1 MEASTKI
8 QLSSQAEQAV
18 EEMWKLIN
26 EGFLSGRVTK
36 RQLVAWII
44 LDFQNKRFAASMKK
58 IRDDHFD
65 ELAHLRSLVKQAEE
79 AKRQGRDGDVKSL
92 LSSVKRK
99 AEPVKLAKAKPDEK

>member
-1 MEASTKI
+1 MEQLPKI
-8 QLSSQAEQAV
+8 QLSPLAEQSLD
-18 EEMWKLIN
+18 EMWKLTN

-36 RQLVAWII
+36 PQLVAWII
-44 LDFQNKRFAASMKK
+44 LDFRSKRFAATMKK

-79 AKRQGRDGDVKSL
+79 AKRQGREGEVKSL

-99 AEPVKLAKAKPDEK
+99 SEPVKLAKAKPDEK